1 MMKKYDIIILGAG
14 PGGYVAA
21 IKAAQ
26 LGAKVALVEK
36 QDIGGVCLNWGCIPT
51 KALLK
56 STKVYKMIL
65 NSLDYGIIVDKSSI
79 KFDWSK
85 IVGRKD
91 SIVKRLTGGVKT
103 LLDKNGVEVYK
114 GYGSLSENKV
124 VEVNGEKI
132 QANAIIIATGASPII
147 PLIPGVKEAY
157 EKGIIL
163 TSKEILSLNEVPKR
177 LTIIGGGVIGF
188 EFATIF
194 STFGTEIT
202 ILERQEKV
210 LLNVDDE
217 VRDAYLKIIKQSKVN
232 IITSANVTKVDNNQ
246 VTYHF
251 NGNDVTINSDK
262 ILMSVGMKPNV
273 DSFKNINLEMT
284 KQGITV
290 NEQMETSIKGIYAI
304 GDVNGKIMLAHVASA
319 EGIVAVENI
328 LGKASIMDYN
338 KVPACIY
345 GLPEIAMVGLTE
357 AEAKSQGL
365 SFKVSKFPLAA
376 NGKALAEGE
385 SEGFI
390 KIISDT
396 TYGEIIGMHILASNA
411 TDLIS
416 EGVTT
421 MELEGTVYELAKSI
435 HPHPTLSEI
444 VMEAAHGAIDKPIHF
459 IK

>member
-1 MMKKYDIIILGAG
+1 MKKYDIIILGAG

-65 NSLDYGIIVDKSSI
+65 NSEDYGIITDKSSV

-85 IVGRKD
+85 IVDRKD
-91 SIVKRLTGGVKT
+91 SIVKRLTSGVKT

-124 VEVNGEKI
+124 VEVNGDKL

-147 PLIPGVKEAY
+147 PPIPGVKDAY
-157 EKGIIL
+157 EKGIVL
-163 TSKEILSLNEVPKR
+163 ASKEILSINEVPKR

-217 VRDAYLKIIKQSKVN
+217 VRDAYLKIIKKSKVN
-232 IITSANVTKVDNNQ
+232 IITQANVTKVDNNE
-246 VTYHF
+246 VTYQL

-273 DSFKNINLEMT
+273 ESFKNVYLEMT

-290 NEQMETSIKGIYAI
+290 NGHMETSIKGVYAI

-328 LGKASIMDYN
+328 MGKASIMEYN

-365 SFKVSKFPLAA
+365 SYKVSKFPLAA
-376 NGKALAEGE
+376 NGKALTEGE
-385 SEGFI
+385 SDGFI

-396 TYGEIIGMHILASNA
+396 KYGEIIGMHILASNA

-416 EGVTT
+416 EGVAT

-444 VMEAAHGAIDKPIHF
+444 VMEAAHGAIDKSIHF